1 MHSFDENQGNP
12 GSVDENQGNGRAEI
26 PEMKKSEENNSE
38 KPGAPQADSAGTE
51 PASSQ
56 DDSAGKKSGGRT
68 LTWWKILL
76 VAAAFVLLLAVLDLA
91 LYPCTFMRNDIHAIT
106 TTHYD
111 DILVGTSH
119 GKMGIDPDTVEEIT
133 GRSMHNACVGGE
145 YGIDVYYL
153 VRLAIETQDPT
164 RIIYEVGPGCFV
176 REKEEGNNYLLF
188 YHEYPL
194 SLTKVEYFF
203 DCIAE
208 TNFRNVLFPW
218 YEYSLS
224 YELPNVTE
232 TFIRKVTGDYSV
244 ESLKSDSQEYH
255 ESGFIE
261 SYPIDTSTLQ
271 LTVPNLFTT
280 EAVVEENMEYL
291 EKTIDL
297 CEENGI
303 EFIAVITPIPAATL
317 GTWWDNYMEAYEYF
331 AEFFAGKGVTCLNF
345 NTDYY
350 FEASHEIE
358 DFTDYDGHM
367 NGDAAREFSKV
378 LASYLNEASGTLADG

>member
-1 MHSFDENQGNP
+1 MTELSEK
-12 GSVDENQGNGRAEI
+12 
-26 PEMKKSEENNSE
+26 EMPAKKS
-38 KPGAPQADSAGTE
+38 AAA
-51 PASSQ
+51 
-56 DDSAGKKSGGRT
+56 RR

-76 VAAAFVLLLAVLDLA
+76 VAAAFVLLLYGLDLA

-111 DILVGTSH
+111 DIIVGTSH
-119 GKMGIDPDTVEEIT
+119 GKMGIDPDTMEEIT
-133 GRSMHNACVGGE
+133 GRSAHNACVGGE

-153 VRLAIETQDPT
+153 TKLAIEKQDPT
-164 RIIYEVGPGCFV
+164 RIIYEIGPGYFV
-176 REKEEGNNYLLF
+176 TEKEEGNNYLLF
-188 YHEYPL
+188 YHEFPL
-194 SLTKVEYFF
+194 SLTKAEYFF
-203 DCIAE
+203 DCIAQ
-208 TNFRNVLFPW
+208 TNFRTVLFPW

-224 YELPNVTE
+224 YELPRVADTL
-232 TFIRKVTGDYSV
+232 TQKLTGDYSV
-244 ESLKSDSQEYH
+244 DSLKSDSQEYH

-261 SYPIDTSTLQ
+261 RYAVDTSALQ
-271 LTVPNLFTT
+271 LTVPNLFTLD
-280 EAVVEENMEYL
+280 ALVEENMVYL

-303 EFIAVITPIPAATL
+303 EFVAVITPIPAATL
-317 GTWWDNYMEAYEYF
+317 GTWWDNYMEAYDYF
-331 AEFFAGKGVTCLNF
+331 AEFFAEKGITCLNF

-378 LASYLNEASGTLADG
+378 LANYLNALEEESE